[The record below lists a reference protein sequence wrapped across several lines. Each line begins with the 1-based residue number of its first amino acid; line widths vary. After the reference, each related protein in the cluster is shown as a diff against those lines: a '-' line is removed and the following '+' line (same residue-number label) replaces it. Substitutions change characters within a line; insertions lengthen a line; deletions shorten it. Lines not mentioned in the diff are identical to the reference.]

1 MPDSWST
8 EAASRLRKQRDRKLQ
23 EEAAALEKI
32 RLRTAKAP
40 ELWQE
45 LRLTVKSLCDGLNAE
60 YGEEIAAVHMAHPRE
75 LAVRITTP
83 GAGVHELKAT
93 FEAAS
98 AGDAL
103 KWTTAGHTRNMPQ
116 NGKYRLA
123 IEEGKVIFQSGSA
136 SATTA
141 AIAIEMLDGL
151 LLE

>member
-1 MPDSWST
+1 MPDTWSS
-8 EAASRLRKQRDRKLQ
+8 EAANKLRKQRDRKLQ
-23 EEAAALEKI
+23 EEAAAMEKV

-45 LRLTVKSLCDGLNAE
+45 LRLTVKGMCDSLNAE
-60 YGEEIAAVHMAHPRE
+60 FGEEIAGVQMAHPRE
-75 LAVRITTP
+75 LAVRIKTP
-83 GAGVHELKAT
+83 GGIHELKAT

-103 KWTTAGHTRNMPQ
+103 KWTTAGHTRNLPQ

-123 IEEGKVIFQSGSA
+123 VEDGKVIFQTGSA
-136 SATTA
+136 AVSTE
-141 AIAIEMLDGL
+141 AIATEMLDGL